1 MSPHRDV
8 LVLGGGV
15 IGLTVA
21 YSLARERLRVAV
33 LDRGDFGREAY
44 WAGAGIISPGNP
56 AKARTPHDLLR
67 AHSSAL
73 FPALSAEL
81 RERTGIDNGYRRCGG
96 LEIADG
102 VGEAANEWRGEG
114 IAFELLRERDL
125 LRLEPQL
132 APGLDAAYHLPDMA
146 QVRNPRHVKALVAGC
161 ASWGAELLPGC
172 PVHGFE
178 RQGGHI
184 TAALTGPDALAADR
198 FVIAAGAW
206 SEALLGPLGFR
217 PGIHPVRGQIA
228 LLHPAAAPFRHVLL
242 HGKRYLVPRP
252 DGRILAGS
260 TEEDAGFDKRTT
272 ATAVR
277 QLLEFAVSLVPT
289 LGDAPLERCW
299 AGLRPGTLDELPYL
313 GRVPG
318 FDNLFVAAGHFRSGI
333 QLSPATGLLLKEL
346 LLGQKLTVP
355 LEPFRLD
362 REPAPPRPAAFRS

>member
-33 LDRGDFGREAY
+33 LDRGDFGQEAS
-44 WAGAGIISPGNP
+44 WAGAGIIPPGNP
-56 AKARTPHDLLR
+56 AGAHTAYDVLR

-73 FPALSAEL
+73 YPALSAEL

-102 VGEAANEWRGEG
+102 VGEAASEWRGEG
-114 IAFELLRERDL
+114 IAFELVREREL
-125 LRLEPQL
+125 LRLEPNL

-161 ASWGAELLPGC
+161 ASWGAELLPGW
-172 PVHGFE
+172 PVHGFQ
-178 RQGGHI
+178 RHGSRI
-184 TAALTGPDALAADR
+184 TAALTGLDPLAADR
-198 FVIAAGAW
+198 YVIAAGAW
-206 SEALLGPLGFR
+206 SEALLQPLGFQ

-228 LLHPAAAPFRHVLL
+228 LLHAEAAPFRHVLV

-272 ATAVR
+272 ATAIR
-277 QLLEFAVSLVPT
+277 QLLEFAVSLLPS
-289 LGDAPLERCW
+289 LGE
-299 AGLRPGTLDELPYL
+299 
-313 GRVPG
+313 
-318 FDNLFVAAGHFRSGI
+318 
-333 QLSPATGLLLKEL
+333 
-346 LLGQKLTVP
+346 VP
-355 LEPFRLD
+355 L
-362 REPAPPRPAAFRS
+362 